1 MSHLRHL
8 GASSWTTFGLFA
20 KTWVDSVA
28 NKVILGIQVTIKPAW
43 ISKWASSY
51 ASLTPSVGWTSKW
64 LGWSDQLLGLLVL
77 LGRTNCYL
85 LHRGETNCCLQS
97 ADGQLGSVKQ
107 HLEINANSFV
117 WKSKCENHIAPCTEE
132 TLYRK
137 GWSNQVTQ
145 YRQKEISSTLITAR
159 DKTWLITLCRALRH

>member
-1 MSHLRHL
+1 MSHLRHI
-8 GASSWTTFGLFA
+8 GASSWSNFGLFA
-20 KTWVDSVA
+20 RTWVDSVA
-28 NKVILGIQVTIKPAW
+28 NKVILGNQVTIKPAW

-64 LGWSDQLLGLLVL
+64 LGWSDQLLGLLAL

-85 LHRGETNCCLQS
+85 LQRGETNCCLHS
-97 ADGQLGSVKQ
+97 AEGQLGSVEQ

-117 WKSKCENHIAPCTEE
+117 WKSKCENYIASCTED

-145 YRQKEISSTLITAR
+145 
-159 DKTWLITLCRALRH
+159 